1 MIEVKNVI
9 KKQNKTWKKQRQRKK
24 RTRTLE
30 IYATASKDGVWEII
44 YDITDEQVV
53 NIPATIQDQARSTDD
68 SRNSPQPLL
77 VASSR
82 VRAKK
87 KRSQRF
93 QDAPDPGGH
102 SKRSGRLRRSTTPDS
117 KSGFLKSALARRR
130 WTTNLKTCRQIWKML
145 ENISSNG
152 GGATFERRKKRRPW
166 APLVDTWNRTL
177 VSPSRKVVVFLGERP
192 RERNGPQQQRGAA
205 AG

>member
-9 KKQNKTWKKQRQRKK
+9 KRQNKTWKKQRQRKK

-53 NIPATIQDQARSTDD
+53 NIPATIQDQAWSTDD

-87 KRSQRF
+87 EISTF
-93 QDAPDPGGH
+93 
-102 SKRSGRLRRSTTPDS
+102 SGRT
-117 KSGFLKSALARRR
+117 
-130 WTTNLKTCRQIWKML
+130 
-145 ENISSNG
+145 
-152 GGATFERRKKRRPW
+152 RPW
-166 APLVDTWNRTL
+166 RAFQKERKIAPIDDDDARFEIRFSEKRDSTAAVDDE
-177 VSPSRKVVVFLGERP
+177 P
-192 RERNGPQQQRGAA
+192 
-205 AG
+205 